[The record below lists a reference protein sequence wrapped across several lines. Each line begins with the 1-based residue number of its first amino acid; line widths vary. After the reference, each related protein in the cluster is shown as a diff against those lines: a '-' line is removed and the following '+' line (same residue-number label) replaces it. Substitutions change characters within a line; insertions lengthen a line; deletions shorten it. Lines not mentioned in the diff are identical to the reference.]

1 LYVYDGSWNDLQ
13 NSAVNNVIT
22 IDYLNASTTTACGSA
37 PKDWHYSSVS
47 QLQATETVWDD
58 CAAGGQGY
66 DQGSSS
72 NVNTSGYSFA
82 INF

>member
-1 LYVYDGSWNDLQ
+1 M
-13 NSAVNNVIT
+13 
-22 IDYLNASTTTACGSA
+22 DYLNASTTTACGTN

-47 QLQATETVWDD
+47 QLQATEIVWDD

-72 NVNTSGYSFA
+72 NANTSGYSFA